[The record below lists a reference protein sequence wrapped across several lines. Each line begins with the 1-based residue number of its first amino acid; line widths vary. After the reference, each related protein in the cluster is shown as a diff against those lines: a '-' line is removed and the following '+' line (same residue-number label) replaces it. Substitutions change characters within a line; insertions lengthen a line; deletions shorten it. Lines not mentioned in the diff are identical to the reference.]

1 MQTTPIIASFSVFMK
16 RILESVH
23 VLFIYTIMPYGLKNI
38 NIIYIPWKT
47 IIHYYNTYIL
57 QRLISYISYRDFDWK
72 YTKELTSY
80 IYYVNISIDI
90 YFSFYKLQEWTLQIQ

>member
-38 NIIYIPWKT
+38 NIIYIP
-47 IIHYYNTYIL
+47 
-57 QRLISYISYRDFDWK
+57 
-72 YTKELTSY
+72 
-80 IYYVNISIDI
+80 
-90 YFSFYKLQEWTLQIQ
+90 